1 MNVQEAE
8 RHPRALLRQRPACQ
22 RRALWKQQGV
32 IPGYEAPTVYY
43 DDGITIW
50 TSDPLTSN
58 VAYDSPFTPIPRPA

>member
-1 MNVQEAE
+1 MNANEATE
-8 RHPRALLRQRPACQ
+8 IRELSSTETELVSGGRF
-22 RRALWKQQGV
+22 KQQGV

-50 TSDPLTSN
+50 TSDPSTSN